1 MANGSDLGGDL
12 VAWQLSPFAWLR
24 APCAFDLEFVS
35 RNEILGRDA
44 QPGRCN
50 LLGPSVLWVAARS
63 AFEPAAVFAAFA
75 AVAPRAKPVHRN
87 GQRFVSFLRKRTK

>member
-12 VAWQLSPFAWLR
+12 VAWQLSAFAWLR
-24 APCAFDLEFVS
+24 ALCDFDLEFVS
-35 RNEILGRDA
+35 RNEILGSDA
-44 QPGRCN
+44 EPGRCN
-50 LLGPSVLWVAARS
+50 LLDPAVREVPARS

-87 GQRFVSFLRKRTK
+87 GQRFVSFFRKRTK